1 VATPS
6 SNYQFAFNGWLF
18 GGAGQGVQILAVDG
32 LESQP
37 DLRVQDDIRGYLDGY
52 FSGRDFLNGRTVQ
65 FTLQV
70 MNDANASMQIY
81 LAELKANLTPQ
92 QTGTGSL
99 QFILPG
105 RSLQLLNARVR
116 KREIMLDP
124 DYVYGRSIAQLEM
137 FCPDPRIYDNAT
149 QQLNLTPSSGLGRV
163 YDRTYNLVYNTGVAG
178 NSGTATNSGNTTTWP
193 TFTITGSCVNPVVL
207 NSTTGAAISFVVTMN
222 GNDVLVIDPE
232 LRSVTLNGVSA
243 RNLLSNSS
251 TWWGLPPGST
261 TIGYSA
267 QSDSGSTLNATWRN
281 AYI

>member
-18 GGAGQGVQILAVDG
+18 GGAGQGVQVLSVNG

-52 FSGRDFLNGRTVQ
+52 FSGRDFLNGRTVH

-70 MNDANASMQIY
+70 MNDANGSMQTY
-81 LAELKANLTPQ
+81 LAQLKSYLTPQ

-116 KREIMLDP
+116 KREVVLDH
-124 DYVYGRSIAQLEM
+124 DYVYGRSIAQVEL
-137 FCPDPRIYDNAT
+137 FCPDPRIYDNASRT
-149 QQLNLTPSSGLGRV
+149 LSLTPSSGLGRV
-163 YDRTYNLVYNTGVAG
+163 YDRIYNLVYNTGVAG
-178 NSGTATNSGNTTTWP
+178 NSGTATNDGNTTTFP

-207 NSTTGAAISFVVTMN
+207 NSTTGAAISFVVTMG

-243 RNLLSNSS
+243 RNLLLNSS

-261 TIGYSA
+261 TIGFSA
-267 QSDSGSTLNATWRN
+267 QSNAGATLTASWRN

>member
-1 VATPS
+1 MATPS
-6 SNYQFAFNGWLF
+6 SNYQFGFNGWLF
-18 GGAGQGVQILAVDG
+18 GGAGQGVQVLAVDG

-52 FSGRDFLNGRTVQ
+52 FSGRDFLNGRNLT

-70 MNDANASMQIY
+70 MNDANGSMQTY
-81 LAELKANLTPQ
+81 LAQLKANLTPQ

-105 RSLQLLNARVR
+105 RNLQLLNARVR
-116 KREIMLDP
+116 KREIVLDP
-124 DYVYGRSIAQLEM
+124 EYVYGRSIAHVEM

-149 QQLNLTPSSGLGRV
+149 QTLNLTPSSGLGRV
-163 YDRTYNLVYNTGVAG
+163 YDRIYNLVYNTGVAG
-178 NSGTATNSGNTTTWP
+178 NSGTATNNGNTTTWP
-193 TFTITGSCVNPVVL
+193 TFTITGPCTNPVVL
-207 NSTTGAAISFVVTMN
+207 NSTTSAAISFVVTMS

-243 RNLLSNSS
+243 RNLLLNSS

-261 TIGYSA
+261 TIGFSA
-267 QSDSGSTLNATWRN
+267 QSSSGATLAATWRN

>member
-1 VATPS
+1 MATPS
-6 SNYQFAFNGWLF
+6 ANYQFAFNGWLF
-18 GGAGQGVQILAVDG
+18 GGAGQGVQVLAVDG

-52 FSGRDFLNGRTVQ
+52 FSGRDFLNGRSVQ
-65 FTLQV
+65 FTLQI
-70 MNDANASMQIY
+70 MNDANGSMQTY
-81 LAELKANLTPQ
+81 LAQLKANLTPQ
-92 QTGTGSL
+92 ETGTGSL

-116 KREIMLDP
+116 KREIILDP
-124 DYVYGRSIAQLEM
+124 DYVYGRSIAQVEM

-149 QQLNLTPSSGLGRV
+149 QQLNLTPSSGLGRI

-193 TFTITGSCVNPVVL
+193 TFTITGPCTNPVVL
-207 NSTTGAAISFVVTMN
+207 NSTTGESITFILTMN

-261 TIGYSA
+261 TIGFSA
-267 QSDSGSTLNATWRN
+267 QSGTGATLNATWRN